1 MKFTFGVDVGGT
13 TVKLGFFTEEGELL
27 EKWEIPTRKE
37 LKGSQILPDIA
48 QAITD
53 KLSENRMTVADLNGV
68 GMGVPGPVDQNGI
81 VQKCVNLKWGVI
93 DAAGELSNLLG
104 VPVKVE
110 NDANVAA
117 LGEAWKG
124 AGEGVSSSIMVTLG
138 TGVGGGLI
146 YDGKIFSGSHGAA
159 GEIGHICVNAQET
172 RKCNCGKYGCLEQYC
187 SATGIVRMTN
197 RALLENKDASPLR
210 KRKRLSAKAIFTA
223 LGEGDPL
230 ANAIVNQV
238 GDTLGKALA
247 GITCTFDP
255 ERIVIGGGV
264 SNAGKPLINAIKAGY
279 RKYAFHATKKTE
291 IVKASLGNNAGIYG
305 AAALICKN

>member
-53 KLSENRMTVADLNGV
+53 KLSENHMTVADLNGV

-124 AGEGVSSSIMVTLG
+124 AGEGVSSSIMVT
-138 TGVGGGLI
+138 
-146 YDGKIFSGSHGAA
+146 
-159 GEIGHICVNAQET
+159 
-172 RKCNCGKYGCLEQYC
+172 
-187 SATGIVRMTN
+187 
-197 RALLENKDASPLR
+197 
-210 KRKRLSAKAIFTA
+210 
-223 LGEGDPL
+223 
-230 ANAIVNQV
+230 
-238 GDTLGKALA
+238 
-247 GITCTFDP
+247 
-255 ERIVIGGGV
+255 
-264 SNAGKPLINAIKAGY
+264 
-279 RKYAFHATKKTE
+279 
-291 IVKASLGNNAGIYG
+291 
-305 AAALICKN
+305 